1 MVWVVARDK
10 DMQVS
15 GCEWRELSEVEGP
28 KRVPRLVV
36 GDVALVSCV
45 EEDEEEGVVVAKEDC

>member
-1 MVWVVARDK
+1 MWVVARDK

-15 GCEWRELSEVEGP
+15 GCEWRELSEVDGL
-28 KRVPRLVV
+28 KIVPRLVF

-45 EEDEEEGVVVAKEDC
+45 GEDEEEGVVVAKDC

>member
-1 MVWVVARDK
+1 MWVVDRDK

-15 GCEWRELSEVEGP
+15 GCEWRELSEVEGL
-28 KRVPRLVV
+28 KIVPRLVF

-45 EEDEEEGVVVAKEDC
+45 GEDEEEGVVVAKDC